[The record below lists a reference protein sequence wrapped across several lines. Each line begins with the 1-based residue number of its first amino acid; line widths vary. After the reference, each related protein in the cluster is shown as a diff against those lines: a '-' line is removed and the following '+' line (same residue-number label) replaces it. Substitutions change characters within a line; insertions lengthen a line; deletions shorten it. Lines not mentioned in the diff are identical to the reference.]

1 VTESIKGRAGMEIAS
16 FAISLFVV
24 LLIVILLVRQSSR
37 KGENSSETTLLF
49 QQQVDALRGEVS
61 QNLKNTADTLVT
73 SLKNTTDIVFKS
85 LQATT
90 ETVNQQLT
98 TVTSQLSSVTS
109 QLQNNTGQ
117 MGSRLDN
124 AAKVIQDVQNKLG
137 ELGQATQEIKELGQS
152 VSKLEEMLKAPKLR
166 GGLGELLLEDLLK
179 QVLPANAYDIQYT
192 FRNGQTVDAIINTA
206 GGKVPVDSKFPLENF
221 RKMLDAKTEQ
231 EKKTAARLFKSD
243 VKKHID
249 TISEKY
255 ILPDEGTFDFA
266 LMYIPAENIY
276 YETIIKEES
285 YAEEDGLYAYATK
298 RRVVPV
304 SPNSF
309 YAHLRVIALG
319 LKGLQIERSAKE
331 IFQNLE
337 LLNTEL
343 GKFNTLFETL
353 GTQLNNAKNN
363 YDKADKQLAGLT
375 EKFKTVQSIPDVQDK
390 KQLDAFSK

>member
-1 VTESIKGRAGMEIAS
+1 MEVAS
-16 FAISLFVV
+16 LIISLSAVI
-24 LLIVILLVRQSSR
+24 LIVILLLRQSSR
-37 KGENSSETTLLF
+37 NVESSSETTLLF

-73 SLKNTTDIVFKS
+73 SLKNTTDVVFKS

-90 ETVNQQLT
+90 ETVNQQLI

-179 QVLPANAYDIQYT
+179 QVLPANAYNIQYT

-221 RKMLDAKTEQ
+221 RKMLDAKTDQ

-249 TISEKY
+249 AISEKY

-319 LKGLQIERSAKE
+319 LKGLQIEKSAKE

-337 LLNTEL
+337 LLSTEL
-343 GKFNTLFETL
+343 GKFNTLFERL

-363 YDKADKQLAGLT
+363 YDIADKQLAGLT

>member
-1 VTESIKGRAGMEIAS
+1 MEIAS
-16 FAISLFVV
+16 FIISLLVI
-24 LLIVILLVRQSSR
+24 LLIVILLLRQSSR
-37 KGENSSETTLLF
+37 KGENSSETALLF

-73 SLKNTTDIVFKS
+73 SLKNTTDVVFKS

-249 TISEKY
+249 AISEKY

-337 LLNTEL
+337 LLGTEL
-343 GKFNTLFETL
+343 RKFNDVFETL
-353 GTQLNNAKNN
+353 GSQLNNAKNN

>member
-1 VTESIKGRAGMEIAS
+1 MEVAS
-16 FAISLFVV
+16 FIISFLALIFIVV
-24 LLIVILLVRQSSR
+24 LLLRQSSR
-37 KGENSSETTLLF
+37 KGDNTSETTLLF
-49 QQQVDALRGEVS
+49 QQQVDALRSEVS
-61 QNLKNTADTLVT
+61 LNLKNTSDTLVT
-73 SLKNTTDIVFKS
+73 TLKNTTDVVFKS

-249 TISEKY
+249 AISEKY

-337 LLNTEL
+337 LLSTEL
-343 GKFNTLFETL
+343 RKFNDVFETL

-375 EKFKTVQSIPDVQDK
+375 EKFKSVQSIPDAKAQN
-390 KQLDAFSK
+390 QLDAFPK

>member
-1 VTESIKGRAGMEIAS
+1 MES
-16 FAISLFVV
+16 V
-24 LLIVILLVRQSSR
+24 LSIMLLVFIAGLLVYFLVKQSSA
-37 KGENSSETTLLF
+37 KGTAPDTSFLM
-49 QQQVDALRGEVS
+49 QQQIEALRGEVS
-61 QNLKNTADTLVT
+61 Q
-73 SLKNTTDIVFKS
+73 SLKNTSDTLSTS
-85 LQATT
+85 LQHTT
-90 ETVNQQLT
+90 SMVNKQLDV
-98 TVTSQLSSVTS
+98 VTSQLLSVTQ

-137 ELGQATQEIKELGQS
+137 ELGQATKEIKELGQS

-179 QVLPANAYDIQYT
+179 QVLPSSAYDIQYT

-221 RKMLDAKTEQ
+221 RKMAEAKSEQ
-231 EKKTAARLFKSD
+231 EKKTAYRTFVSD

-249 TISEKY
+249 AISQKY

-276 YETIIKEES
+276 YETIIKDES
-285 YAEEDGLYAYATK
+285 FDDENGLYSYATK
-298 RRVVPV
+298 KHVVPV

-319 LKGLQIERSAKE
+319 LKGLQIEKSARQ
-331 IFQNLE
+331 IFENLSR
-337 LLNTEL
+337 LTTEL
-343 GKFNTLFETL
+343 QKFSELFETM
-353 GTQLNNAKNN
+353 GTHLTNAKNN
-363 YDKADKQLAGLT
+363 YDKADKQLSSFSERLKGVQAAPPTGENEQLNAFK
-375 EKFKTVQSIPDVQDK
+375 EKD
-390 KQLDAFSK
+390 

>member
-1 VTESIKGRAGMEIAS
+1 MEVAS
-16 FAISLFVV
+16 FV
-24 LLIVILLVRQSSR
+24 LSFIALIFIVILLLRQSSR

-73 SLKNTTDIVFKS
+73 SLKNTTDVVFKS

-179 QVLPANAYDIQYT
+179 QVLPANAYDIQYK
-192 FRNGQTVDAIINTA
+192 FKNGQTVDAIINTA

-231 EKKTAARLFKSD
+231 EKKTAARLFKMD
-243 VKKHID
+243 VRKHID
-249 TISEKY
+249 AISEKY

-319 LKGLQIERSAKE
+319 LKGLQIEKSAKE

-337 LLNTEL
+337 LLGTEL
-343 GKFNTLFETL
+343 GKFNTLFERL

-363 YDKADKQLAGLT
+363 YDIADKQLAGLT
-375 EKFKTVQSIPDVQDK
+375 EKFKTVQSIPEAKAQN
-390 KQLDAFSK
+390 QLDAFSK

>member
-1 VTESIKGRAGMEIAS
+1 VGEQEKKGRNPMEVAS
-16 FAISLFVV
+16 LMMLLVV
-24 LLIVILLVRQSSR
+24 VILVVILLLRLSSR
-37 KGENSSETTLLF
+37 KEVNSSETVLLF
-49 QQQVDALRGEVS
+49 QQQIDALRGEVS
-61 QNLKNTADTLVT
+61 QNLKNTSDTLAT
-73 SLKNTTDIVFKS
+73 SLKNTTDVV
-85 LQATT
+85 L
-90 ETVNQQLT
+90 QQLN
-98 TVTSQLSSVTS
+98 SVTH

-179 QVLPANAYDIQYT
+179 QVLPANAYGVQYR
-192 FRNGQTVDAIINTA
+192 FKGGQAVDAIIRLA
-206 GGKVPVDSKFPLENF
+206 DRMVPVDSKFPLENF
-221 RKMLDAKTEQ
+221 QKMLDAKSEQ
-231 EKKTAARLFKSD
+231 EKKSATRLFRTD

-249 TISEKY
+249 AIAGKY
-255 ILPDEGTFDFA
+255 ILPDEGTYDFA
-266 LMYIPAENIY
+266 LMYIPAENIF
-276 YETIIKEES
+276 YETIIKDESFPDDEGLQS
-285 YAEEDGLYAYATK
+285 YANS
-298 RRVVPV
+298 RHVIPV

-309 YAHLRVIALG
+309 YAYLRVIALG
-319 LKGLQIERSAKE
+319 LKGLQIERSAKV

-337 LLNTEL
+337 LLGTEL
-343 GKFNTLFETL
+343 RKFNDVFETL

>member
-1 VTESIKGRAGMEIAS
+1 MDI
-16 FAISLFVV
+16 V
-24 LLIVILLVRQSSR
+24 LLIVSIVVGVLVLAVLLRTFWR
-37 KGENSSETTLLF
+37 KGNDSTQAALIF
-49 QQQVDALRGEVS
+49 QQQVDFLRGEVN
-61 QNLKNTADTLVT
+61 QNLKNTTDTFVM
-73 SLKNTTDIVFKS
+73 SLKNTTDLVLKS
-85 LQATT
+85 LQSTT
-90 ETVNQQLT
+90 ESMNQH
-98 TVTSQLSSVTS
+98 LSSVTS

-117 MGSRLDN
+117 MGTRLDT

-137 ELGQATQEIKELGQS
+137 ELGKATQEIKELGQS

-221 RKMLDAKTEQ
+221 RKMLDAKSDQ

-249 TISEKY
+249 TIAEKY

-276 YETIIKEES
+276 YETIIKDES
-285 YAEEDGLYAYATK
+285 YDEEDGLYSYATK

-337 LLNTEL
+337 LLSTEL
-343 GKFNTLFETL
+343 RKFSDVFETL
-353 GTQLNNAKNN
+353 GAQLNNAKNN
-363 YDKADKQLAGLT
+363 YDKADKQLAGLV
-375 EKFKTVQSIPDVQDK
+375 EKFKTVQSIPEAKSQN
-390 KQLDAFSK
+390 QLDAFSK

>member
-1 VTESIKGRAGMEIAS
+1 MEIVLII
-16 FAISLFVV
+16 ISIIVVV
-24 LLIVILLVRQSSR
+24 LVVVILFRIIQRKDDGSTQTALLV
-37 KGENSSETTLLF
+37 
-49 QQQVDALRGEVS
+49 QQQIDAMRIEVS
-61 QNLKNTADTLVT
+61 LNLKNTADTLST
-73 SLKNTTDIVFKS
+73 SLKNTTDVVF
-85 LQATT
+85 
-90 ETVNQQLT
+90 QQL
-98 TVTSQLSSVTS
+98 QSVT
-109 QLQNNTGQ
+109 QQMQNNTGQ
-117 MGSRLDN
+117 VGSRLDT
-124 AAKVIQDVQNKLG
+124 AAKVIQDVHNKLG
-137 ELGQATQEIKELGQS
+137 ELGKATQEIKELGQS

-221 RKMLDAKTEQ
+221 RKTLDAKSEQ

-249 TISEKY
+249 AIAEKY
-255 ILPDEGTFDFA
+255 ILPNEGTFDFA

-276 YETIIKEES
+276 YETIIKDEA
-285 YAEEDGLYAYATK
+285 YDEEDGLYSYASK

-337 LLNTEL
+337 MLGTEL
-343 GKFNTLFETL
+343 RKFTDIFETL
-353 GTQLNNAKNN
+353 GMQLNNAKNN
-363 YDKADKQLAGLT
+363 YDKADKQLTGLS
-375 EKFKTVQSIPDVQDK
+375 EKFKTVQSLPETK
-390 KQLDAFSK
+390 TRNQLDAFSQ

>member
-1 VTESIKGRAGMEIAS
+1 MEIAS

>member
-1 VTESIKGRAGMEIAS
+1 MEIVTLTLLI
-16 FAISLFVV
+16 ISVIIVVIVV
-24 LLIVILLVRQSSR
+24 LVFLRQYSQKSEDSAQTSMLLQGQLDTLRKDMEQSL
-37 KGENSSETTLLF
+37 NNTQTTLL
-49 QQQVDALRGEVS
+49 
-61 QNLKNTADTLVT
+61 
-73 SLKNTTDIVFKS
+73 
-85 LQATT
+85 LQL
-90 ETVNQQLT
+90 NN
-98 TVTSQLSSVTS
+98 VTS
-109 QLQNNTGQ
+109 QLQVNTGQ
-117 MGSRLDN
+117 VGSRLDS
-124 AAKVIQDVQNKLG
+124 AQKVIQDVQNKLG
-137 ELGQATQEIKELGQS
+137 ELGRATQEIKELGQS

-179 QVLPANAYDIQYT
+179 QVLPVNAYNIQYT
-192 FRNGQTVDAIINTA
+192 FKNGQTVDAIINTA

-221 RKMLDAKTEQ
+221 RKMLDAKHDQ
-231 EKKTAARLFKSD
+231 ERKTAARLFKSD

-249 TISEKY
+249 SIAEKY

-276 YETIIKEES
+276 YETIIKDEAFDDEE
-285 YAEEDGLYAYATK
+285 GLYSYATK
-298 RRVVPV
+298 KRVVPV

-337 LLNTEL
+337 RLGSEL
-343 GKFNTLFETL
+343 HKFKELFETL

-375 EKFKTVQSIPDVQDK
+375 EKFNTVQSMPEAKSQN
-390 KQLDAFSK
+390 QLDAFSK